1 MPRTVYVTT
10 PIYYVNAAPHI
21 GHAYTSIAAD
31 TLRRWHALRGD
42 DTFLLTGTDEHGLKI
57 AQAAR
62 DAGVT
67 PQAHADTWSRPFRE
81 MSDALA
87 VRYDDFIRTTE
98 PRHAE
103 VVRDMWRRMRVAGDI
118 YEGIYE
124 GWYSVGDEAYFTEAE
139 LVDGRAPS
147 GHAVSWVTEASYF
160 FRLSKY
166 GPRLL
171 AHLDAHPDFVR
182 PESRA
187 NEVRRFIE
195 QGLQDISISR
205 ANFTWGV
212 PVPDAEG
219 HVAYVWLD
227 ALTNY
232 ISALGGPDGERFAR
246 YWAGDDAFSVHLI
259 GKDILRFHAIYWP
272 AFLMS
277 ADLPLPSRVFAHGW
291 WTIDGA
297 KMSKTAGNVVD
308 PFVMAER
315 YGVDAFR
322 YFLLRETT
330 FGTDGDF
337 SEVALKNR
345 INGELANDYGNLV
358 NRSLGMLL
366 RYHQG
371 VVPARGTADPEA
383 DATLLAA
390 AGKARAGA
398 DDAMVDFAFHR
409 ALGAIWGLVG
419 AANKYVDV
427 TAPWKLDRAGDT
439 ARLDEVMYNLCE
451 ALRVIGILSL
461 PFLPGKSAE
470 LLDWLGVAES
480 ERTFQSTAMWG
491 GLPSGRTLQ
500 KGEPLFPRIEDEA
513 SAAKAEKAANAA
525 KTPKAEKAASAEKA
539 QKAPKAEK
547 AQKAPPAEK
556 APETHAMTAPAT
568 PATAT
573 EATGP
578 ALIEYADFARLDLRV
593 ARVIAAEK
601 HPNADRLLKLTLD
614 AGDAEPRVV
623 CAGIASAYLPEEL
636 VGRSVALLANL
647 APRALR
653 GVTSHGM
660 ILAAGEGIAIKLMTV
675 PGDLPPGTRI
685 S

>member
-1 MPRTVYVTT
+1 MPRTVYITT

-31 TLRRWHALRGD
+31 TLRRWHALRGAD
-42 DTFLLTGTDEHGLKI
+42 AFLLTGTDEHGLKI

-62 DAGVT
+62 DAGVA
-67 PQAHADTWSRPFRE
+67 PQAHADKWSKPFRE

-87 VRYDDFIRTTE
+87 VSYDDFIRTTE

-103 VVRDMWRRMRVAGDI
+103 IVRAMWQRMRDAGDI
-118 YEGIYE
+118 YEGVYE

-147 GHAVSWVTEASYF
+147 GHAVEWVTEPSYF

-166 GPRLL
+166 GPKLL
-171 AHLDAHPDFVR
+171 EHFDRHPDFVR
-182 PESRA
+182 PESRM
-187 NEVRRFIE
+187 NEVRRFVE
-195 QGLQDISISR
+195 QGLQDISVSR
-205 ANFTWGV
+205 TNFDWGV
-212 PVPDAEG
+212 AVPDAPG

-246 YWAGDDAFSVHLI
+246 YWSADDGFSVHLI
-259 GKDILRFHAIYWP
+259 GKDILRFHAVYWP

-277 ADLPLPSRVFAHGW
+277 AGLPLPSRVFAHGW
-291 WTIDGA
+291 WTIEGQ
-297 KMSKTAGNVVD
+297 KMSKTLGNVVD

-337 SEVALKNR
+337 SEAALKNR
-345 INGELANDYGNLV
+345 VNGELANDYGNLV
-358 NRSLGMLL
+358 NRTLGMLQ
-366 RYHQG
+366 RYRGG
-371 VVPARGTADPEA
+371 VVPARGAADAEA

-398 DDAMVDFAFHR
+398 EEAMADFAFHR
-409 ALGAIWGLVG
+409 ALVAIWGLVG

-427 TAPWKLDRAGDT
+427 TAPWKLDKGGDG
-439 ARLDEVMYNLCE
+439 ARLDEVLYNLCE
-451 ALRVIGILSL
+451 ALRIIGILTL
-461 PFLPGKSAE
+461 PFLPDKAAA
-470 LLDWLGVAES
+470 LLDRLGVPAD
-480 ERTFQSTAMWG
+480 ERTFAATATWG
-491 GLPSGRTLQ
+491 GLPSGRAIGP
-500 KGEPLFPRIEDEA
+500 GEALFPRIDDE
-513 SAAKAEKAANAA
+513 K
-525 KTPKAEKAASAEKA
+525 KAASAPPKK
-539 QKAPKAEK
+539 QKADKPMKTTPPAPASKKAS
-547 AQKAPPAEK
+547 APPAE
-556 APETHAMTAPAT
+556 AP
-568 PATAT
+568 
-573 EATGP
+573 G
-578 ALIEYADFARLDLRV
+578 LIDYADFAKLDLRV

-614 AGDAEPRVV
+614 AGDPEPRVV
-623 CAGIASAYLPEEL
+623 CAGIAAAYLPDEL
-636 VGRSVALLANL
+636 IGRPVALLANL

-660 ILAAGEGIAIKLMTV
+660 LLAAGEGADVKLMTV